1 MTTLVT
7 TNRNVYPLSAVQLN
21 HHAWKYVDGAKVKHC
36 SNPDGDD
43 WVVLKRLSIA
53 PFPHYEVMDDHG
65 RCWIVPQLKLMQ
77 R

>member
-1 MTTLVT
+1 
-7 TNRNVYPLSAVQLN
+7 
-21 HHAWKYVDGAKVKHC
+21 
-36 SNPDGDD
+36 
-43 WVVLKRLSIA
+43 LSIA